1 MIMGQIAYLD
11 AYGVAP
17 GGHGHPVLGF
27 ADVDASGMRV
37 TDLEGVGEH
46 G

>member
-1 MIMGQIAYLD
+1 LWGT
-11 AYGVAP
+11 P
-17 GGHGHPVLGF
+17 WRHGDPVLGF

-37 TDLEGVGEH
+37 TDLEGFGEY